1 MSVIFILVNAMF
13 LKNKRH
19 TNETMKKKKKI
30 KYMYLDVLGI
40 HYFFIVICFLII

>member
-19 TNETMKKKKKI
+19 TNETMKKKKKLNI
-30 KYMYLDVLGI
+30 CIWMYLVYI
-40 HYFFIVICFLII
+40 IFLL